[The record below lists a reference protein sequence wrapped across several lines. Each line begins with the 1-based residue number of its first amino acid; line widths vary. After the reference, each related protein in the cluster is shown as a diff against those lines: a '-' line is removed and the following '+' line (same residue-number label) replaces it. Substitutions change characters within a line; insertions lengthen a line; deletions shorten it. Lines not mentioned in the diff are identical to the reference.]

1 MWRIGQQLLPMIDW
15 STSRI
20 CGSSDFISKL
30 LSSKVKWWPDEATG
44 GHGHHLSRIILS
56 ICYWFCT
63 GKKYVL
69 CCGFGLKQS
78 SFKVQWWTVVSLALC
93 IVVLAELINNN
104 LSAAAAGRCFVLRC
118 DAEIGIIKEIL
129 IIEGIMAATMLWIW
143 GECRDVFRLNVVLA
157 SHNPT
162 PTFLFLAINPSPLS
176 QVSWPLHFIIQ
187 NFCHSIHLSYQ
198 YKSWERPC
206 RCIVGPGEPS
216 KVTLKS

>member
-1 MWRIGQQLLPMIDW
+1 MIDW

-129 IIEGIMAATMLWIW
+129 IIEQQCYESEESVEMYSDWMCVGISQSQPPLSCCPQSESPVPSLLAAT
-143 GECRDVFRLNVVLA
+143 FY
-157 SHNPT
+157 HT
-162 PTFLFLAINPSPLS
+162 KFLP
-176 QVSWPLHFIIQ
+176 
-187 NFCHSIHLSYQ
+187 
-198 YKSWERPC
+198 YK
-206 RCIVGPGEPS
+206 
-216 KVTLKS
+216 

>member
-30 LSSKVKWWPDEATG
+30 LSSTFE
-44 GHGHHLSRIILS
+44 GHVVTKHQSCTSNIQHLSRMISNLLLILCWWE
-56 ICYWFCT
+56 I
-63 GKKYVL
+63 
-69 CCGFGLKQS
+69 CCGFGLKRS

-143 GECRDVFRLNVVLA
+143 GECRDVFRLTVSWHLTI
-157 SHNPT
+157 P
-162 PTFLFLAINPSPLS
+162 PPLS
-176 QVSWPLHFIIQ
+176 CFLPPIRVPCPKSPGRYI
-187 NFCHSIHLSYQ
+187 LSY
-198 YKSWERPC
+198 KISA
-206 RCIVGPGEPS
+206 I
-216 KVTLKS
+216 